1 MTKHLEELEEISR
14 LRLGII
20 LLIKEL
26 EKNRKL
32 EPVYQYLVD
41 LLDGI
46 DKNTIKEKANTPL
59 AKDATPGLIS
69 IEALDKEFYE
79 RFEYWN
85 DFFDIMKN
93 NYIIKPKKVKS
104 DGSRRNMRQQEVPF
118 VEKIRRVIAGAE

>member
-26 EKNRKL
+26 EKNRQL

-46 DKNTIKEKANTPL
+46 DENTIKEKRANFDRFM
-59 AKDATPGLIS
+59 KDLETKG
-69 IEALDKEFYE
+69 E
-79 RFEYWN
+79 
-85 DFFDIMKN
+85 
-93 NYIIKPKKVKS
+93 
-104 DGSRRNMRQQEVPF
+104 
-118 VEKIRRVIAGAE
+118 

>member
-26 EKNRKL
+26 EKNRQL

-46 DKNTIKEKANTPL
+46 DKNTIKEKRANFDRFM
-59 AKDATPGLIS
+59 KDLENKG
-69 IEALDKEFYE
+69 E
-79 RFEYWN
+79 
-85 DFFDIMKN
+85 
-93 NYIIKPKKVKS
+93 
-104 DGSRRNMRQQEVPF
+104 
-118 VEKIRRVIAGAE
+118 

>member
-26 EKNRKL
+26 EKNRQL

-46 DKNTIKEKANTPL
+46 DKNTIKEKRANFDRFM
-59 AKDATPGLIS
+59 KDLESKG
-69 IEALDKEFYE
+69 E
-79 RFEYWN
+79 
-85 DFFDIMKN
+85 
-93 NYIIKPKKVKS
+93 
-104 DGSRRNMRQQEVPF
+104 
-118 VEKIRRVIAGAE
+118 